1 MDKNQTL
8 EAIDRAR
15 MAHMSQMEKIR
26 GAVNGEKVNNPTSVL
41 KTECD
46 FGKWL
51 YSEESHLKKV
61 LGTLFYNNLE
71 TAHAKWHAEYVKL
84 FNILFKSE
92 KKGFFSK
99 IMGLDKIDDME
110 LDKAKLYF
118 SEIEVTTAE
127 LLRVL
132 DSCERRA
139 NAMNELRFL

>member
-8 EAIDRAR
+8 EALERVR
-15 MAHMSQMEKIR
+15 MAHISQMEKIMS
-26 GAVNGEKVNNPTSVL
+26 AVNGEKIDSPTAVL

-61 LGTLFYNNLE
+61 LGSLFYNNLE
-71 TAHAKWHAEYVKL
+71 TAHAKWHNEYAKI
-84 FNILFKSE
+84 FNILFVNV

-99 IMGLDKIDDME
+99 MVGLDKIDDME

-118 SEIEVTTAE
+118 SELEVTTAE